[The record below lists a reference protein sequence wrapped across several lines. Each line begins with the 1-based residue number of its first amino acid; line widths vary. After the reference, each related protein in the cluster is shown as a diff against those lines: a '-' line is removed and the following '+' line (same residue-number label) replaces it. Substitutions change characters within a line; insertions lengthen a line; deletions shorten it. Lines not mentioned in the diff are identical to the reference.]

1 MDLDLW
7 DCFGR
12 KKLRLIT
19 EEIRY
24 LKFHLKRLFQ
34 SKRNVITVKPLYK
47 GILHEIALLFK
58 VSILY
63 NSKSSL
69 TSKPFGIN
77 VVVEQGPLYSKCV
90 GQTLI

>member
-24 LKFHLKRLFQ
+24 LELQLLWQLLVPLIGFLPYIKSWSLHASMNSGKPARAKVTVGRGMIPLAW
-34 SKRNVITVKPLYK
+34 SCNITLVL
-47 GILHEIALLFK
+47 A
-58 VSILY
+58 
-63 NSKSSL
+63 
-69 TSKPFGIN
+69 TSQITN
-77 VVVEQGPLYSKCV
+77 IC
-90 GQTLI
+90 TLG